1 MLLFVGFSWFFEIM
15 CDTIGLRPV
24 CRVRTSSGTFLRRGR
39 DKVIRNIER
48 KIANFTFLPVGKL
61 LILYLLY
68 LLSVTIYDFVVSM
81 MLYTIQKLFY

>member
-24 CRVRTSSGTFLRRGR
+24 CRVRTSSGTFLSRGR

-61 LILYLLY
+61 LILYHLY
-68 LLSVTIYDFVVSM
+68 LLSVTIYNFVASM
-81 MLYTIQKLFY
+81 MLSTIQKLFY